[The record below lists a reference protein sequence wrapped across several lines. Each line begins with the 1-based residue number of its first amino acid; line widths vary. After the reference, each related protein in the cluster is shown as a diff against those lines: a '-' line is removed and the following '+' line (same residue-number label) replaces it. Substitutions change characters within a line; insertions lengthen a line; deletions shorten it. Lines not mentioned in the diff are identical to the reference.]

1 MTDRGFDPEEIE
13 VTLQRCTELGYL
25 DDVRYAV
32 NRATSLMRQGRAVG
46 WRILADLRQRGIDA
60 ELSEQALAAARDTC
74 DEDGLLSELVSRRFP
89 GFDYHTAP
97 AGEKRR
103 VIHFLQRRGFTI
115 DRIMPQLTR
124 KGAATDDE
132 DR

>member
-1 MTDRGFDPEEIE
+1 MTDRGFDPEQID
-13 VTLQRCTELGYL
+13 TALQRCTELGYL

-32 NRATSLMRQGRAVG
+32 NRATCLMRQGRAVG
-46 WRILADLRQRGIDA
+46 HRVLVDLRQRGIDA
-60 ELSEQALAAARDTC
+60 ELAEQALSAAREAC
-74 DEDGLLSELVSRRFP
+74 DEDRLLSELVRRRFP
-89 GFDYHTAP
+89 DFDYQAAP
-97 AGEKRR
+97 AGDRRR

-124 KGAATDDE
+124 KGAVTDDE